1 MEDPLTAFM
10 YAVQVMNFLKTLV
23 SRTLKA
29 RNDSDVDSSPEFYIE
44 SFDENEEHDHFNS
57 FQQDVATE
65 NEMLSNEAI

>member
-1 MEDPLTAFM
+1 MADPLTAFM

-23 SRTLKA
+23 SRTLKE
-29 RNDSDVDSSPEFYIE
+29 RNDSDVESSPEFSIE
-44 SFDENEEHDHFNS
+44 PFDENEEHGHFNS